1 MKRVAL
7 HLTEAKRIDV
17 ALAKALDISRAKAQK
32 LIADGAILVDGLVP
46 NGHQMVENA
55 NVVTID
61 ESKRVAPVVEANAP
75 TLPLDIIYE
84 DADVLVINKPAGI
97 LVHPTSASTEVTMVD
112 ALKAH
117 IPNLKAI
124 GDDKARS
131 GIVHRLD
138 KDASGVMIVAKT
150 TEAFAHLKKQFA
162 GRANEKHY
170 TVLVM
175 GSVVDDSG
183 TITFPIA
190 RSKTKARMAARPHS
204 QDGKDAIT
212 HFDVVQRY
220 TNCTLMDVRIETG
233 RTHQIRAHFYAL
245 GHPVAGDK
253 LYVKKGVK
261 QIPLGRLF
269 LHARALTI
277 TLPNGERTTFEA
289 PLPALLQSTLHSLTP
304 TTKRFLAGIGATAP
318 TTE

>member
-7 HLTEAKRIDV
+7 HLTEPKRIDI

-32 LIADGAILVDGLVP
+32 LIAEGAILVDGIVP
-46 NGHQMVENA
+46 NGHQMVVNA
-55 NVVTID
+55 SLVTID
-61 ESKRVAPVVEANAP
+61 ESKRAPVAPP
-75 TLPLDIIYE
+75 TPHREIPLDILYE

-97 LVHPTSASTEVTMVD
+97 LVHPTSASTEETLVD

-117 IPNLKAI
+117 IPNLKEV

-150 TEAFAHLKKQFA
+150 VEAFAQLKIQFA
-162 GRANEKHY
+162 SRANVKCY

-190 RSKTKARMAARPHS
+190 RSKTRARMAARPHS
-204 QDGKDAIT
+204 QDGKAAIT
-212 HFDVVQRY
+212 HFDVVERY
-220 TNCTLMDVRIETG
+220 TNCTLVDVRIETG

-277 TLPNGERTTFEA
+277 TLPNGERATFEA
-289 PLPALLQSTLHSLTP
+289 PLPPALTKALEQLTP
-304 TTKRFLAGIGATAP
+304 TTKRFLAGIGAAP
-318 TTE
+318 STDA

>member
-7 HLTEAKRIDV
+7 HLTAPQRIDI

-32 LIADGAILVDGLVP
+32 LIRDGAILVDGVVP
-46 NGHQMVENA
+46 NGHQLVINA
-55 NVVTID
+55 QTVTID
-61 ESKRVAPVVEANAP
+61 ESKRAPHIPATPHIN
-75 TLPLDIIYE
+75 TPLNILYE

-97 LVHPTSASTEVTMVD
+97 LVHPTSASTEETLVD
-112 ALKAH
+112 VLKMH
-117 IPNLKAI
+117 IPNLKAV

-162 GRANEKHY
+162 NRMNEKHY

-175 GSVVDDSG
+175 GSVVEDSG

-190 RSKTKARMAARPHS
+190 RSKTRARMAARPHS
-204 QDGKDAIT
+204 QDGKDAVT
-212 HFDVVQRY
+212 YFDVVQRY
-220 TNCTLMDVRIETG
+220 THCTLLDVRIETG

-253 LYVKKGVK
+253 IYLKKGIK
-261 QIPLGRLF
+261 QLPLGRLF

-277 TLPNGERTTFEA
+277 TLPSGERQTFNA
-289 PLPALLQSTLHSLTP
+289 PLPLALEDTLRNLTP
-304 TTKRFLAGIGATAP
+304 TLKRFVSGIGSA
-318 TTE
+318 